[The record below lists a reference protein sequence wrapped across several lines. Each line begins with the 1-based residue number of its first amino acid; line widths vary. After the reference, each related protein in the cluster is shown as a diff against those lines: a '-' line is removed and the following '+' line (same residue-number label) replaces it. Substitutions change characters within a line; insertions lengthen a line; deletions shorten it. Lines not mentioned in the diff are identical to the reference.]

1 MSALSRKSFRSR
13 KSTSK
18 PRTNT
23 PKVAATLESKLAAA
37 SRQVIKHQTSPKNT
51 LPSGMPKPKSKQVK
65 NKGSRL
71 FSKMFTEKKIFNKK
85 SALQA

>member
-1 MSALSRKSFRSR
+1 
-13 KSTSK
+13 
-18 PRTNT
+18 
-23 PKVAATLESKLAAA
+23 
-37 SRQVIKHQTSPKNT
+37 
-51 LPSGMPKPKSKQVK
+51 MPKPKSKQVK